1 MCQAY
6 SLSKMNQGQIIEKEY
21 SISNVMDEDTT
32 NDDGIRILSNV
43 IDETKGR
50 TFKRNEFENL
60 SFFQHRFRQSAGLL
74 KI

>member
-50 TFKRNEFENL
+50 TFKSNEFENL
-60 SFFQHRFRQSAGLL
+60 SFFQPRFRQSAGLL